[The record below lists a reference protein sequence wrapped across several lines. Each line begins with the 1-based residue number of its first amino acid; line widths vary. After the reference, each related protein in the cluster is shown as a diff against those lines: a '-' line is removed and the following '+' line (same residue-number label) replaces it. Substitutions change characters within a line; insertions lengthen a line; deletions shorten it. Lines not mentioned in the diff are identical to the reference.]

1 MLQSEA
7 CKVPPNV
14 PVFPHFLFF
23 LWLTHM
29 KPERRLTILLV
40 SVKYRISETYPVWP
54 LWWSGW
60 AKQPAGFPWMGPHHT
75 HTEHALNEGF
85 LLCLFGTTMEQ
96 CVDYIYFTKRA
107 SNISRETHT
116 REGGL
121 YGVRMNSSCYVT
133 ERLLGRYFWYS
144 ASHKNNFPN
153 LPHYTKGLSCSKKN
167 VKEDH
172 NIPIKY
178 NKWLS
183 PQHEAN
189 SARYNVME
197 PETILKW
204 SIIACIICV
213 YLDGAELWVIP
224 KYINHTGIDFIMVSG
239 K

>member
-1 MLQSEA
+1 
-7 CKVPPNV
+7 
-14 PVFPHFLFF
+14 
-23 LWLTHM
+23 M

-96 CVDYIYFTKRA
+96 CMDYIYFTKRA

-153 LPHYTKGLSCSKKN
+153 LPHY
-167 VKEDH
+167 
-172 NIPIKY
+172 
-178 NKWLS
+178 
-183 PQHEAN
+183 
-189 SARYNVME
+189 
-197 PETILKW
+197 ILKDYHVARKM
-204 SIIACIICV
+204 SKRIIIFPSNIISGFHHSMRQTAP
-213 YLDGAELWVIP
+213 D
-224 KYINHTGIDFIMVSG
+224 IM
-239 K
+239 